1 MELTFLERNRQ
12 QKKQIN
18 KQNNKKCSYSD
29 KCYGE
34 SQSEKCAIKSQMQQC
49 SENPAQLNVNI

>member
-34 SQSEKCAIKSQMQQC
+34 SQSEKCAMK
-49 SENPAQLNVNI
+49 